1 MAAMAAMI
9 KTCVAA
15 LLAVALSVGS
25 AAAASFSMKRGIN
38 LDIWETWP
46 GEDRWSEAEVILP
59 FPEWRKRLTE
69 ADLKALAADGF
80 DFVRI
85 PVDPSV
91 FLSGK
96 TEALRKQL
104 FASVLEAA
112 RAVNAA
118 GLKVVVDLHLIQSGG
133 NGQIGMT
140 EVMADPEQFDRY
152 VEIVRQ
158 MAQTLSRQDP
168 QRVALELM
176 NEPVVDCE
184 PGEVKVWPERLQRL
198 YAAARASATRL
209 TLVLSGGCWASAEGL
224 AAIDPKAIPD
234 DNVIWT
240 FHSYAPFLLTHQG
253 ATWAGDFIPYV
264 TGLPYP
270 PYDVPRAELDTALDK
285 IRKKIRAEA
294 PMLRRSGLL
303 SYLDEQVA
311 TVDSK
316 EKLAAELDAP
326 FALVAAWAAK
336 NGVASD
342 DIYLGEFGMIRQEYG
357 NPNVMPGRWRAAY
370 VKDMIARAETHGY
383 AWSVWGYGGAFG
395 IVDEFEGRKADP
407 DVLEVVRGL
416 K

>member
-1 MAAMAAMI
+1 MAAMI